1 MPQVI
6 VTPQAKRDVDE
17 AITKLGLPGD
27 TWSRIVRSLRVL
39 ETFPLAGPELHGRW
53 VPARFV
59 LGPWS
64 WMLLLYRYDEA
75 SDRVFVLAVH
85 DARSAASPR
94 STGG

>member
-1 MPQVI
+1 MAQV
-6 VTPQAKRDVDE
+6 VVSPQAKQDVDE
-17 AITKLGLPGD
+17 AISRLNLPAD

-39 ETFPLAGPELHGRW
+39 ETFPLAGPELRGKW
-53 VPARFV
+53 APTRFV

-75 SDRVFVLAVH
+75 SDRVVVLSVH

-94 STGG
+94 SPGG